1 MHLGIVMKTLF
12 KPVLAA
18 AALLF
23 AGGAV
28 ANDNLWFG
36 VKAGTLGLGVE
47 ARWEPIPW
55 LDVRAGLNR
64 FDYDDDGAQAG
75 IAYDAT
81 LELDTFYTTANLRF
95 PLSPMRLSIGA
106 FNNGNQ
112 LKLQSRE
119 ASSFVVGGQT
129 YSGDEVGQLR
139 STSSFDDIAPYVGI
153 GFDFE
158 LANRLGLNL
167 DLGVLWQGEP
177 TVTLT
182 ADGSLASDPNFQDRL
197 ESERQELQREAED
210 FKTWPVISLGLHFNF
225 F

>member
-1 MHLGIVMKTLF
+1 MKRISCL
-12 KPVLAA
+12 PVAA
-18 AALLF
+18 AGLLLLGST
-23 AGGAV
+23 AS
-28 ANDNLWFG
+28 ANDNVWFG
-36 VKAGTLGLGVE
+36 VKAGTLGLGIE

-64 FDYDDDGAQAG
+64 FDYDDNGAQAG

-95 PLSPMRLSIGA
+95 PLSPMRLSLGV

-112 LKLQSRE
+112 LVLQSQE
-119 ASSFVVGGQT
+119 ANNFVVGGQT
-129 YSGDEVGQLR
+129 YSGAEVGQLR

-158 LANRLGLNL
+158 LANRIGLNL
-167 DLGVLWQGEP
+167 DLGVLLQGDP
-177 TVTLT
+177 TVDLTSTGTL
-182 ADGSLASDPNFQDRL
+182 ANDQNFQDRL
-197 ESERQELQREAED
+197 ETERQELQREAED

>member
-1 MHLGIVMKTLF
+1 ML
-12 KPVLAA
+12 
-18 AALLF
+18 
-23 AGGAV
+23 
-28 ANDNLWFG
+28 
-36 VKAGTLGLGVE
+36 LGLDK
-47 ARWEPIPW
+47 RT
-55 LDVRAGLNR
+55 L
-64 FDYDDDGAQAG
+64 G